1 MLPTGN
7 MKYSPEFF
15 YIGAGFTGAFLLRV
29 SPFPNPSLF
38 TALTRTCVQLLHPSL
53 AETIDQNKRV
63 KIYNVAQRLISSLA
77 SPVVAIDEE
86 HTPKQYATFLEELMR
101 NMVALWEQQGGVG
114 ACASTSSANAGG
126 RKHSKSKSGM
136 REARVQEV
144 AC

>member
-29 SPFPNPSLF
+29 SPSPDLSIF

-53 AETIDQNKRV
+53 AETIDQSKRV
-63 KIYNVAQRLISSLA
+63 KIYNVAQKLIASLA

-86 HTPKQYATFLEELMR
+86 HTPKQYAMFLEELMR

-114 ACASTSSANAGG
+114 ASASTSNAGG
-126 RKHSKSKSGM
+126 RKNNKSKSSM

-144 AC
+144 IAC